1 MSVFPKLS
9 LADAHAE
16 RCDCPLM
23 VYHVAETCIVR
34 VAIGSAYMDPLNM
47 I

>member
-1 MSVFPKLS
+1 MSVFPKLL

-16 RCDCPLM
+16 RCECPLM
-23 VYHVAETCIVR
+23 VYHVEEMSIVR
-34 VAIGSAYMDPLNM
+34 VAIGSAYMDPLNT